1 MKYMLDTNICIYVMN
16 ERPPEIKQLFNQH
29 MGQLC
34 ISSITL
40 AELHYGAHRSSKA
53 AHNLSVINEF
63 CKHLEV
69 LPFDEEASAAYGV
82 LRAVLQGQGVPIG
95 SNDMLIAA
103 HAIALGLVIVTNNEK
118 EFSRV
123 QGLSCE
129 NWVSTLQGK

>member
-16 ERPPEIKQLFNQH
+16 ERPAEIKQRFNQQ

-40 AELHYGAHRSSKA
+40 AELHYGANRSRNV
-53 AHNLSVINEF
+53 AHNLAVIHDF
-63 CKHLEV
+63 CKHLTV
-69 LPFDEEASAAYGV
+69 LPFEVEASAAYGRV
-82 LRAVLQGQGVPIG
+82 RAALQKEGKPIG

-103 HAIALGLVIVTNNEK
+103 HALALELVIVTNNEK

-123 QGLSCE
+123 SGLQCE
-129 NWVSTLQGK
+129 NWV